1 MKRGS
6 KLQRNPQ
13 KLASQLDQLRQL
25 NPLELREPWQS
36 LFGADP
42 PSKARSSL
50 LIQAIAYRLQEAA
63 LGGLKPATLNY
74 SSESPT
80 MRLHGDGC
88 YKSLKDSRHRR
99 DHTDP

>member
-63 LGGLKPATLNY
+63 LGGLKPATLQLL
-74 SSESPT
+74 ERIADDAAARRRVLQIPQRFASPPGP
-80 MRLHGDGC
+80 H
-88 YKSLKDSRHRR
+88 
-99 DHTDP
+99 